1 MTDSQTPQQPAAPLK
16 KKKAKGPIRVEIIL
30 PLVIFGA
37 LVWAYFFFLFDGHM
51 RRLIEFA
58 GYHIVG
64 AEVNVGSLESSF
76 TKGTVR
82 IQRIQITN
90 PQKPTH
96 NMVEVGDVR
105 FGLLWDGL
113 LRARFVVE
121 EMAAEQIGVNIPR
134 KSPGAVKP
142 PPPPEP
148 ESTGPSALER
158 EADKLKKQTLE
169 KLQKE
174 NAANLFGDI
183 AAILSGANA
192 GDQFKALEDS
202 LPSKAKMKEL
212 EAGYGERK
220 NKWDAKLKTL
230 PQGKDIQSISDRMA
244 KVKTSNFANPQELAD
259 SVNQMQA
266 LIKEADEKFKTI
278 QGAAS
283 ELDADLKYL
292 DAGVK
297 ELDALVKADIKTL
310 EARFRIPKLDAKT
323 LARGIFGQY
332 LDPYLARINTYKA
345 MAEKYIPPKYL
356 KKGTAKDAEPEFQPH
371 PRAKGVTYEFGRQNS
386 YPMFWVK
393 KISVSSKA
401 NQEMGI
407 GDLSGQILNV
417 TSNQSIINKPTE
429 MKLAGSFPVNQIEGV
444 KLNVGIDTRGD
455 ASKIS
460 YDFGVGSYPVE
471 PREILNSPDVQL
483 KLNQAVGAFTS
494 TGVVTGLKEYSIK
507 LSNVLRKSDFVVT
520 AKNEIVDDVL
530 KNVFKALPDITIDA
544 GGRGEFPELT
554 VDFESNIGPELARGL
569 ERQVSLK
576 IEEAKAK
583 LNAYISE
590 QVGKEKA
597 KIEGEIAKFRA
608 QVDGEVKKL
617 QAQLDSQKKAGEA
630 KVEAAKKD
638 TENRVNA
645 EKKAAEDRA
654 NAEKKAAE
662 DRAKKQAE
670 DEAKKAADALKK
682 RFGL

>member
-1 MTDSQTPQQPAAPLK
+1 MTEQQKPPQPAPAP
-16 KKKAKGPIRVEIIL
+16 KKKAKGPIRVEVLL
-30 PLVIFGA
+30 PLVIFCA
-37 LVWAYFFFLFDGHM
+37 LVWAYFFFLFDGHL

-96 NMVEVGDVR
+96 NMIEIGDIR

-113 LRARFVVE
+113 LRARFIVE

-142 PPPPEP
+142 PPPPPP
-148 ESTGPSALER
+148 ESKEPSALEK
-158 EADKLKKQTLE
+158 EAEKLKKQTLE

-212 EAGYGERK
+212 EAGYNERRT
-220 NKWDAKLKTL
+220 KWDAKLQTL
-230 PQGKDIQSISDRMA
+230 PQGKDIQSISERLA
-244 KVKTSNFANPQELAD
+244 KVKTSGFANPQELAD
-259 SVNQMQA
+259 SVNQAQA
-266 LIKEADEKFKTI
+266 LIKEADEKFKTV
-278 QGAAS
+278 QGAAG
-283 ELDADLKYL
+283 ELDTDLKYL

-356 KKGTAKDAEPEFQPH
+356 KKGKEKDPEPEFQPH
-371 PRAKGVTYEFGRQNS
+371 PRASGVTYEFGRPNS

-401 NQEMGI
+401 NQELGI

-417 TSNQSIINKPTE
+417 TSNQAIIGRPTE
-429 MKLAGSFPVNQIEGV
+429 MKLTGSFPVDRIEGV
-444 KLNVGIDTRGD
+444 KLDLAVDTRGE

-471 PREILNSPDVQL
+471 PRQILESTDVQL

-494 TGVVTGLKEYSIK
+494 TGVVTGLKEYTLK
-507 LSNVLRKSDFVVT
+507 LSNVLRKSDFTVT
-520 AKNEIVDDVL
+520 AKNEVVDEVL

-583 LNAYISE
+583 LNAFVQD

-597 KIEGEIAKFRA
+597 KVEAEIAKFRA
-608 QVDGEVKKL
+608 QLDGEVKKL
-617 QAQLDSQKKAGEA
+617 QAQLDAQKKQAEQ
-630 KVEAAKKD
+630 KVETAKKD
-638 TENRVNA
+638 AEN
-645 EKKAAEDRA
+645 RA

-662 DRAKKQAE
+662 DRAKKQLE
-670 DEAKKAADALKK
+670 DESKKAADELKK